1 MPQYIT
7 GDKGLV
13 TFSGAEGVVV
23 ADLGAWQ
30 ATISRNVYPTTPFGY
45 LIDRVTLGR
54 NSVRGSFVGFFDGGT
69 TPPIPANGSTIGTLT
84 LAINTSSPGTATR
97 YYRFPAR
104 IFSLGIGANS
114 VEGGPIQQQY
124 GFVSCA
130 DSNTDNITVV

>member
-7 GDKGLV
+7 GDKGSV

-45 LIDRVTLGR
+45 LIGRVTLGR
-54 NSVRGSFVGFFDGGT
+54 NTVQGSFVGFFDGT
-69 TPPIPANGSTIGTLT
+69 TPPVPANGSTPGTLT
-84 LAINTSSPGTATR
+84 LAINTTTGSATK

-114 VEGGPIQQQY
+114 IEGGPIQQQY

-130 DSNTDNITVV
+130 DSNADNISVV

>member
-1 MPQYIT
+1 MAQYIT

-45 LIDRVTLGR
+45 LIGRVTLGR
-54 NSVRGSFVGFFDGGT
+54 NTIQGSFVGFFNGTT
-69 TPPIPANGSTIGTLT
+69 TPPIPANGTNAGTLT
-84 LAINTSSPGTATR
+84 LQINTGKT
-97 YYRFPAR
+97 YQFPAR

-114 VEGGPIQQQY
+114 IEGGPVQQQY
-124 GFVSCA
+124 GFVSCGESA
-130 DSNTDNITVV
+130 SDNITVT

>member
-1 MPQYIT
+1 MAQYIT
-7 GDKGLV
+7 GDKGSV
-13 TFSGAEGVVV
+13 TFASGETIIV

-45 LIDRVTLGR
+45 LTDRVTLGR
-54 NSVRGSFVGFFDGGT
+54 NSVRGSFVGFFDGST
-69 TPPIPANGSTIGTLT
+69 TPPIPANGSTPGTLT
-84 LAINTSSPGTATR
+84 LIINSGTSPTKN
-97 YYRFPAR
+97 YQFKAR

-130 DSNTDNITVV
+130 DNNTDDIKINQ